1 MRHRLW
7 FVLACLCKKQIC
19 SAPFFDQPSEYK
31 TVQICSVVS
40 PVWNSPG
47 GSVVQRVQKV
57 LFSFSCRLLKRWLL
71 TFLILFLA
79 FHFVF
84 FFFLLHWDSM
94 KKETWQSISENKIK
108 KTNEGLHADLHIR
121 YRVNLI
127 MISSGHYLKEEHYSK
142 LILLH
147 HLWSCPLHWAT
158 PGSSIFWA
166 QTLKARDHLPWASAA
181 EFSSSQIWTRELR
194 NRPFEQWLGTITQG
208 IKWGERILLPVVTL
222 CILQP
227 LQHIGDGRCGGR
239 SRRHRRR
246 IQAFSVLLVELEGC
260 RYLVTDGIFD
270 RQQRRSKW
278 DKTDG

>member
-19 SAPFFDQPSEYK
+19 SAPFFWPAIWIQDRSNLQCCQSSRKWLLRGFCCSESPESPLQLQLQIVEAL
-31 TVQICSVVS
+31 TVDVS
-40 PVWNSPG
+40 HSIPC
-47 GSVVQRVQKV
+47 
-57 LFSFSCRLLKRWLL
+57 FSFR
-71 TFLILFLA
+71 
-79 FHFVF
+79 V
-84 FFFLLHWDSM
+84 FFLLHWDSM
-94 KKETWQSISENKIK
+94 KKETWQTISENKIK

-121 YRVNLI
+121 YRFNLI

-147 HLWSCPLHWAT
+147 HLWSCPLRWAT

-181 EFSSSQIWTRELR
+181 EFSSSQIWTQELR
-194 NRPFEQWLGTITQG
+194 NRPFEQWVGTITQG
-208 IKWGERILLPVVTL
+208 KKWGERILLPVVTL

-239 SRRHRRR
+239 SRRHPRR
-246 IQAFSVLLVELEGC
+246 IQAVFVLLVEQEGC

-270 RQQRRSKW
+270 RLKRRSKW

>member
-1 MRHRLW
+1 M
-7 FVLACLCKKQIC
+7 
-19 SAPFFDQPSEYK
+19 
-31 TVQICSVVS
+31 
-40 PVWNSPG
+40 
-47 GSVVQRVQKV
+47 KV
-57 LFSFSCRLLKRWLL
+57 Y
-71 TFLILFLA
+71 
-79 FHFVF
+79 
-84 FFFLLHWDSM
+84 
-94 KKETWQSISENKIK
+94 N
-108 KTNEGLHADLHIR
+108 ADLHIR

-147 HLWSCPLHWAT
+147 HLWSCPLRWAT

-166 QTLKARDHLPWASAA
+166 QTLKAQDYLPWASAA

-194 NRPFEQWLGTITQG
+194 NRPFEQWVGTITQG

-246 IQAFSVLLVELEGC
+246 IQAVFVLLVELEGC

-270 RQQRRSKW
+270 RLQRRSKW